1 EAGDKNDSR
10 LGIDGIHLL
19 HQLLLGK
26 TYALTIASFASVAGH
41 GARESYSAAVGG
53 AEPVMRHIRAACGVV
68 TDHHNRYI
76 GSTRR
81 VDSSVSNLI
90 GRVVDLDAW
99 ARFILDSLKRRD
111 SVRRCA
117 AVPIPVDGVGQ
128 WPDHGDRIDGFLLE
142 RQEGLFIL

>member
-1 EAGDKNDSR
+1 MAAGVEASKKDLRQGGALILRGVGHVQDRGDVGLRPIDGDGEAGDKNDSR

-99 ARFILDSLKRRD
+99 ARFIL
-111 SVRRCA
+111 
-117 AVPIPVDGVGQ
+117 
-128 WPDHGDRIDGFLLE
+128 
-142 RQEGLFIL
+142 